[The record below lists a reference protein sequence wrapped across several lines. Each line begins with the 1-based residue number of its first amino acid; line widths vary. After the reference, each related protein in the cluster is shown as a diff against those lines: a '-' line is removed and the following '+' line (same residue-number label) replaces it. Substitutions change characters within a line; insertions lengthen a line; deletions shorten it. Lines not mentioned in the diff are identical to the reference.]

1 MATYLIQG
9 SYTAESWAALTQNP
23 QDRSKTIQSMVE
35 PLGGKLVCSYLAFGD
50 SDIVAIVELPD
61 NVAVAAISIAAT
73 AGGGIKSLKTT
84 PLLTSDEGIEAMR
97 RASDINYT
105 SPGR

>member
-35 PLGGKLVCSYLAFGD
+35 LKGKGQGLMSEGIRLGD
-50 SDIVAIVELPD
+50 HP
-61 NVAVAAISIAAT
+61 
-73 AGGGIKSLKTT
+73 
-84 PLLTSDEGIEAMR
+84 TSDEPALRVAGMQVVEGRMRFKARVRAQVLIEEANGLR
-97 RASDINYT
+97 VVVERL
-105 SPGR
+105 